1 MTDEDVIKF
10 LKDNL
15 KDEEGKVGIKMTT
28 DGDTTINV
36 GLYSDIVYD
45 YSHPTFS
52 EICLSKG
59 NECGTCLGNTQ
70 PVSFIYINETYVP
83 ITRNRF
89 ENLVF
94 LYNSDK
100 KKYSIDDIERHE
112 IIQVRELPLEEREMW
127 ALTGDGICSD
137 CNGSGLKKE
146 ENWEYPDAS
155 DAVVIN
161 KITKSDAIKII
172 KTMLK

>member
-1 MTDEDVIKF
+1 MTKEDVIKF
-10 LKDNL
+10 LEDSL

-28 DGDTTINV
+28 DGDTSINV

-45 YSHPTFS
+45 YSQPTFS
-52 EICLSKG
+52 DP
-59 NECGTCLGNTQ
+59 NVCGTCLGDTR

-83 ITRNRF
+83 IIRNRF
-89 ENLVF
+89 ENPVF
-94 LYNSDK
+94 YRNRDE
-100 KKYSIDDIERHE
+100 KKYSTDDIERHE
-112 IIQVRELPLEEREMW
+112 IIQVRELPLEERETW
-127 ALTGDGICSD
+127 ALTDDGICED

-146 ENWEYPDAS
+146 EYWEYPDAS

-172 KTMLK
+172 KAMLK